1 MLIWTLICI
10 SQMSTGSLCCLL
22 SRKDWSPRDFGNFQ
36 DLNSNDH
43 LWLLLPASSEFHS
56 PLFCLPLFLYFALAI
71 DPNVEIMFF
80 LWLSSKDRPSIQGFS
95 TCSRLH
101 FRMWRLLHLNGTHS
115 FSEHSLVLS
124 HVIQA
129 CTFSLPPILS
139 LLLLFHKQKLYSSL
153 SF

>member
-1 MLIWTLICI
+1 
-10 SQMSTGSLCCLL
+10 MSTGSLCSLL
-22 SRKDWSPRDFGNFQ
+22 SRKDGLVFHFIALLKILATSQ

-56 PLFCLPLFLYFALAI
+56 SLFCLQLFLYFALAI
-71 DPNVEIMFF
+71 DPNVEIRVFP
-80 LWLSSKDRPSIQGFS
+80 WLSSNNKSSIQEFS

-101 FRMWRLLHLNGTHS
+101 FRMWRPLHLNVTHS
-115 FSEHSLVLS
+115 FSENSLVLS
-124 HVIQA
+124 HVIQP
-129 CTFSLPPILS
+129 CTFSLLPILS